1 MQDIV
6 DECFPQKKKRVG
18 DKDTPYMTTA
28 WKHTIRAKRR
38 AFKKYLNERAQQ
50 NWEEKVKCRNE
61 AVRQRSLVV
70 RQYWKKKTSD
80 LKENPINF
88 FSKLLNR
95 FLDLGMGHGN

>member
-6 DECFPQKKKRVG
+6 DECFPQEKKRVR
-18 DKDTPYMTTA
+18 DNNTPYMTTA
-28 WKHTIRAKRR
+28 WKHAIRA
-38 AFKKYLNERAQQ
+38 KYLNERAQQ

-80 LKENPINF
+80 LKENPRNF
-88 FSKLLNR
+88 FSKLLNH
-95 FLDLGMGHGN
+95 FLDLGRGHGN